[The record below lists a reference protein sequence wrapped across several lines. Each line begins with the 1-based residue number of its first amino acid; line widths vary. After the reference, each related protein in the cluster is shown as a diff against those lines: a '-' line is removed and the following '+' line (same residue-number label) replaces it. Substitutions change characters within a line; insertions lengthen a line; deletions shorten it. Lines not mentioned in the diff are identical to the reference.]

1 MLCRQGIIR
10 GKKMVATM
18 SRSRIHMQPMRQLK
32 GTSKRVHFFLLEGGE
47 DGDFLILVFPSYFQ
61 PVLTCSKWYSSG
73 FQWMFPKFAMC
84 SSRVFPIA
92 PHFISYP
99 LPNSSPFLTYITS
112 QMRGT
117 QSSYR
122 NYYLG
127 QPPKFQFLL
136 AYGPI
141 KMAYCQKKK
150 KKKNKNKK
158 KNFRGS
164 PSNE

>member
-1 MLCRQGIIR
+1 VLCRWDIIR
-10 GKKMVATM
+10 GKKMGAST
-18 SRSRIHMQPMRQLK
+18 SRSRIGMQPMRRLK
-32 GTSKRVHFFLLEGGE
+32 GTSKKVPIFLLGG
-47 DGDFLILVFPSYFQ
+47 GGGGFLILVFPSYFQ
-61 PVLTCSKWYSSG
+61 PVLTCSKRYSSG
-73 FQWMFPKFAMC
+73 FQCMFPKFAMC

-99 LPNSSPFLTYITS
+99 LPNSSPFLTYIMT

-117 QSSYR
+117 PSSYR

-141 KMAYCQKKK
+141 KWPIA
-150 KKKNKNKK
+150 KKKNLG
-158 KNFRGS
+158 GS